1 MLTSPHRRWA
11 NDAGRGGGRANYKP
25 CQRVTIAVI
34 RARPLRRVEL
44 QALSLAAGAAV
55 AKLPR
60 WHLSGGGGLHILL
73 IEDDELVAAAVVEI
87 LEREQITVQVAATA
101 EDGLRSAGQADV
113 DVIVMDRMLP
123 GLDGLGAVARLR
135 KAGIATPVLMLSALG
150 RADHRVEG
158 LDVGADDYLAKP
170 FDPAEL
176 LARLRALQRRAAALA
191 NQPVLLHGDLELHV
205 KARTAHR
212 DGRHLALSPKEF
224 ELLKYLM
231 EHSGEIVTRQM
242 LLQNVWKLSFDPQ
255 TNVIDVNL
263 VRLRRKLDD
272 GFATSCLETVRG
284 QGYRLRPLT

>member
-1 MLTSPHRRWA
+1 M
-11 NDAGRGGGRANYKP
+11 
-25 CQRVTIAVI
+25 
-34 RARPLRRVEL
+34 
-44 QALSLAAGAAV
+44 
-55 AKLPR
+55 
-60 WHLSGGGGLHILL
+60 HILL
-73 IEDDELVAAAVVEI
+73 IEDDALVAAAVVEI
-87 LEREQITVQVAATA
+87 LEREQITVQVAASA
-101 EDGLRSAGQADV
+101 EDGLRSVGQADV

-135 KAGIATPVLMLSALG
+135 QAGIATPVLMLSALG

-176 LARLRALQRRAAALA
+176 LARLRALQRRAATLA

-231 EHSGEIVTRQM
+231 EHSGEVVTRQM

-263 VRLRRKLDD
+263 VRLRRKLDE

-284 QGYRLRPLT
+284 QGYRLRPLS